1 MSVAAF
7 VLQVVPPFPELMSR
21 MFVSSDN
28 PEIIALA
35 AHDLMVSNSMI
46 WCISVNVLATTYF
59 QSIGRPGV
67 AIALSMLRQGVIL
80 LPIVWLL
87 PHFMDDKALAI
98 WLSMPVSDVLCN
110 AVTLVPLFL
119 HVRFLS
125 RVKSRA

>member
-1 MSVAAF
+1 
-7 VLQVVPPFPELMSR
+7 

-59 QSIGRPGV
+59 QSIGHPGV

-87 PHFMDDKALAI
+87 PHFMADKALAI

-119 HVRFLS
+119 HVRFLARVRS
-125 RVKSRA
+125 RGAEANPSAPGGV